1 MGRSAGWTET
11 LAAGLLAGV
20 AATAAMDGYWRVM
33 KRVRPLPA
41 RGDEPAPSRVAADLL
56 RRSGFGNPNR
66 RARHTGGQALHW
78 AYGMGWG
85 IAAAAARR
93 AGFRLD
99 IGLGQP
105 LGAAL
110 ELGGD
115 LGGMDALG
123 YARHPREYPP
133 NVIAQAF
140 GGHAVYGAALWASLE
155 AWDRVRHGRRGGR
168 LRWPRAA

>member
-1 MGRSAGWTET
+1 MGRSAGWAET
-11 LAAGLLAGV
+11 IAAGLLAGV
-20 AATAAMDGYWRVM
+20 AATAAMDAYWRVM
-33 KRVRPLPA
+33 KRMRPLPA

-66 RARHTGGQALHW
+66 RARQTGGQAVHW
-78 AYGMGWG
+78 AYGIGWG
-85 IAAAAARR
+85 IATAAARR
-93 AGFRLD
+93 GGIRLD
-99 IGLGQP
+99 IGFGQP

-115 LGGMDALG
+115 LWGLYALG
-123 YARHPREYPP
+123 YARHPGEYPP
-133 NVIAQAF
+133 DVIAQSF

-155 AWDRVRHGRRGGR
+155 AWDRVIRGRRPRR